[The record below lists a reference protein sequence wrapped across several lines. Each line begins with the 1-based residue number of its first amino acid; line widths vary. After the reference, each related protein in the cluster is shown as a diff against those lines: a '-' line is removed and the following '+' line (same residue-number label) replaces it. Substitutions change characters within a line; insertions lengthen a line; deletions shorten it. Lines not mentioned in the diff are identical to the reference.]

1 MASILTASQL
11 DYLLFVF
18 ICIHIDYCFCQMT
31 CGPRISPRLMMEIPC
46 DMSTNSFC
54 AQPGSAY
61 PWSSVRRYIY
71 ENQGFMR
78 RMYGDQRQ
86 SQVLRAELEETR
98 EKYDSIYFYGRGRA
112 HNQYIGFGPR
122 SAPDSSN
129 HSTPTT
135 SSSTTL
141 SSFNAS
147 AEFVPKLLMNRTQE
161 NMTATHEESEH
172 KPSLDREFVD
182 IEEETEDMESTRFET
197 SPPTTTPDPTNR
209 EPNDIPNPEFYAS
222 SVTSQ
227 PTTTSE
233 TKSDENE
240 SEPKKGVNACPIK
253 EEVVAPYWANNT
265 RGETL
270 ALLNVYPFEQY
281 IHWEKCAYE
290 GSQMFCRD
298 GCKCEQQYRLH
309 RLLAFDPKNECR
321 GIFADW
327 FRFPGC
333 CVCIC
338 YDLPESL
345 RVNRRK
351 ARL

>member
-1 MASILTASQL
+1 MS
-11 DYLLFVF
+11 
-18 ICIHIDYCFCQMT
+18 
-31 CGPRISPRLMMEIPC
+31 CGPRMSPRLLMEIPC
-46 DMSTNSFC
+46 DMSKTSFC
-54 AQPGSAY
+54 SLPGSAY

-86 SQVLRAELEETR
+86 SQVLRNEIEESR
-98 EKYDSIYFYGRGRA
+98 EKYDSIYFYGRGSVQMGSKA
-112 HNQYIGFGPR
+112 FGPR
-122 SAPDSSN
+122 SASN
-129 HSTPTT
+129 DFTPTFS
-135 SSSTTL
+135 SSSTFSMESNSSTNYQPNKNVENNTL
-141 SSFNAS
+141 PIN
-147 AEFVPKLLMNRTQE
+147 
-161 NMTATHEESEH
+161 ESE
-172 KPSLDREFVD
+172 SISTLGREAID
-182 IEEETEDMESTRFET
+182 DEEETYSMENSQFD
-197 SPPTTTPDPTNR
+197 SIPSTTTINTNH
-209 EPNDIPNPEFYAS
+209 EVNDIPNTSHNADQFIS
-222 SVTSQ
+222 SSAPQ
-227 PTTTSE
+227 TTTPSE
-233 TKSDENE
+233 TDSEENE
-240 SEPKKGVNACPIK
+240 TQPKKGVNACPIK

-290 GSQMFCRD
+290 NSQMFCRE

-338 YDLPESL
+338 YDLPQSIV

>member
-1 MASILTASQL
+1 MS
-11 DYLLFVF
+11 
-18 ICIHIDYCFCQMT
+18 
-31 CGPRISPRLMMEIPC
+31 CGPRMSPRLLMEIPC
-46 DMSTNSFC
+46 DMTKSSYCTL
-54 AQPGSAY
+54 PGSAY

-86 SQVLRAELEETR
+86 SQVLRNEIEESR
-98 EKYDSIYFYGRGRA
+98 EKYDSIYFYGRGRIQTGPKA
-112 HNQYIGFGPR
+112 FGPR
-122 SAPDSSN
+122 SAYNDF
-129 HSTPTT
+129 TPTI

-141 SSFNAS
+141 SLETNSS
-147 AEFVPKLLMNRTQE
+147 IDYMTNRDIE
-161 NMTATHEESEH
+161 NNTSPNNESEA
-172 KPSLDREFVD
+172 KSTIGRESVEE
-182 IEEETEDMESTRFET
+182 EEETYNLDKSQFGLD
-197 SPPTTTPDPTNR
+197 PPTTTTNTNH
-209 EPNDIPNPEFYAS
+209 EANDINPNPYADFFVS
-222 SVTSQ
+222 SVAPQ
-227 PTTTSE
+227 TTTT
-233 TKSDENE
+233 TKSEE
-240 SEPKKGVNACPIK
+240 TETQPKKGVNACPIK

-290 GSQMFCRD
+290 NSQMFCRD

-327 FRFPGC
+327 FRFPAC

-338 YDLPESL
+338 YDLPESI

>member
-1 MASILTASQL
+1 MTFRLTVNQM
-11 DYLLFVF
+11 DYRLLVLMW
-18 ICIHIDYCFCQMT
+18 IHIEYCLCQMT
-31 CGPRISPRLMMEIPC
+31 CGPRMSPRLMREIPC
-46 DMSTNSFC
+46 DMSKNSFC

-61 PWSSVRRYIY
+61 PWSSVRRYIF

-86 SQVLRAELEETR
+86 SQILRAELEETR

-112 HNQYIGFGPR
+112 QNQYIGFGPR
-122 SAPDSSN
+122 SATDSN
-129 HSTPTT
+129 HSTQTT
-135 SSSTTL
+135 SSATTL
-141 SSFNAS
+141 SSFNSSIHLTPNA
-147 AEFVPKLLMNRTQE
+147 MNQSLE
-161 NMTATHEESEH
+161 NMTTANESEH
-172 KPSLDREFVD
+172 KPSLDTEFID
-182 IEEETEDMESTRFET
+182 IETETEDSTRFET
-197 SPPTTTPDPTNR
+197 NPPTTTSDTNH
-209 EPNDIPNPEFYAS
+209 EPNDIPIAEMYIS
-222 SVTSQ
+222 SATPQ
-227 PTTTSE
+227 TTTTSD
-233 TKSDENE
+233 TKSDPND